1 MKKILALTIMLAIFS
16 TTLTGCGSTPNTPNP
31 SSPEQVIRA
40 TIASE
45 PKTLDPSL
53 NNAVDGGNYILCA
66 FEGLTRIGKDGT
78 IVAGAAERWETSSDG
93 LVWTFYIRKD
103 AKWSDGKDV
112 TANDFVYSWKR
123 TVNPETAADYAYYIY
138 FIKNG
143 EQINAGEADVDT
155 LGVRAV
161 DDKTLEVTLENPCQF
176 FTEIVAF
183 PALVPLREDIISVN
197 KDKWALNP
205 STYVGNGPYKLTSWE
220 HDSKITFEKNEYY
233 WDKNSIVAPKIE
245 WYLMND
251 QNAILSAF
259 KNGQVLYA
267 KNIPTDELAAEKQ
280 AGNLKI
286 LPILGTY
293 YIDFVNN
300 KPPFDNAKVRK
311 AFSLAID
318 RNYLVENVKKGGE
331 TPATGFVPYGI
342 ADVKQEPDFRTTAGD
357 YISVKPE
364 DYEKN
369 VEEAKKLLAEA
380 GYPDGKGFPKVTYGL
395 NSGSGHEPVAEAL
408 QQMWKENLGVEV
420 EILAQEWNVFQQ
432 SRKDGVYNINRN
444 GWIGD
449 YMDPSTFMDIFTSG
463 NGQNNA
469 KYSNPKYD
477 ELIAAARKES
487 DPAKRIQLFHDAEKL
502 LMDDAAIAPLYFYT
516 EPVVISPKLQ
526 GVVNT
531 KLGFVL
537 FNWASIK

>member
-1 MKKILALTIMLAIFS
+1 MKRILALVIALA
-16 TTLTGCGSTPNTPNP
+16 TVVTVLAGCGS
-31 SSPEQVIRA
+31 SSSSDKAISA

-53 NNAVDGGNYILCA
+53 NNAVDGGNYILNA
-66 FEGLTRIGKDGT
+66 FEGLTTIGKDGS
-78 IVAGAAERWETSSDG
+78 IVAGTAEKWDTSTDG
-93 LVWTFYIRKD
+93 LVWTFHIRKD

-112 TANDFVYSWKR
+112 TAKDFVYSWKR
-123 TVNPETAADYAYYIY
+123 TVNAETAADYAYYIY

-143 EQINAGEADVDT
+143 EQINAGKADVDT
-155 LGVRAV
+155 LGVKAL
-161 DDKTLEVTLENPCQF
+161 DDKTLEVTLENPCPF

-183 PALVPLREDIISVN
+183 PALVPQREDIVSAN
-197 KDKWALNP
+197 KDKWALDP
-205 STYVGNGPYKLTSWE
+205 ATYIGNGPYKLVSWE
-220 HDSKITFEKNEYY
+220 HDSKITFEKNDNY
-233 WDKNSIVAPKIE
+233 WGKDSIIAPKIE

-259 KNGQVLYA
+259 KNGQVAYA
-267 KNIPTDELAAEKQ
+267 KNIPTDELTAEKE

-286 LPILGTY
+286 FPLLGTY
-293 YIDFVNN
+293 YLDLVNN

-318 RNYLVENVKKGGE
+318 RNYIVEKVKKGGE
-331 TPATGFVPYGI
+331 TPASGFIPYGI
-342 ADVKQEPDFRTTAGD
+342 ADVKQDPDFRTTAGD
-357 YISVKPE
+357 YISTKAE

-369 VEEAKKLLAEA
+369 IAEAKKLLAEA
-380 GYPDGKGFPKVTYGL
+380 GYPDGKGLPKISFGL
-395 NSGSGHEPVAEAL
+395 NSGSGHEPVAEAI

-420 EILAQEWNVFQQ
+420 EVLAQEWNVFQQ

-444 GWIGD
+444 GWLGD
-449 YMDPSTFMDIFTSG
+449 YMDPSTFMDIFTTG

-477 ELIAAARKES
+477 EYISAARKET
-487 DPAKRIQLFHDAEKL
+487 DPAKRIQLFHDAEKV
-502 LMDDAAIAPLYFYT
+502 LMDDAAIAPIYFYT

-537 FNWASIK
+537 FNWATYK

>member
-1 MKKILALTIMLAIFS
+1 MKKILALLITVA
-16 TTLTGCGSTPNTPNP
+16 TVATLFAGCGKTPNT
-31 SSPEQVIRA
+31 SSSDQVIRA

-66 FEGLTRIGKDGT
+66 FEGLTTLGQDGS
-78 IVAGAAERWETSSDG
+78 IVAGTAERWETSEDG

-112 TANDFVYSWKR
+112 TANDFIYSWKR
-123 TVNPETAADYAYYIY
+123 AVDPATASDYAYYIY

-143 EQINAGEADVDT
+143 EKINAGEADIDT
-155 LGVRAV
+155 LGVRAI

-183 PALVPLREDIISVN
+183 PTLVPLREDIVSAN
-197 KDKWALNP
+197 KDKWALDP
-205 STYVGNGPYKLTSWE
+205 ATYIGNGPYKLISWE

-233 WDKNSIVAPKIE
+233 WDKNNVVAPKIE

-259 KNGQVLYA
+259 KNGQVAYA
-267 KNIPTDELAAEKQ
+267 KNIPSDELAAEKE

-286 LPILGTY
+286 LPLLGTY

-300 KPPFDNAKVRK
+300 KAPFDDARVRK

-318 RNYLVENVKKGGE
+318 RNYLVENVTKGGQ
-331 TPATGFVPYGI
+331 TPASGFVPYGI
-342 ADVKQEPDFRTTAGD
+342 ADVNPEPDFRTTGGD

-364 DYEKN
+364 DYQKN

-449 YMDPSTFMDIFTSG
+449 YMDPSTFMDIFTST

-469 KYSNPKYD
+469 KYNNPDYD
-477 ELIAAARKES
+477 AFIAAARKES
-487 DPAKRIQLFHDAEKL
+487 DHETRIKIFHDAEKL
-502 LMDDAAIAPLYFYT
+502 LMDEAAIAPLYFYT
-516 EPVVISPKLQ
+516 EPVVVSPKLQ
-526 GVVNT
+526 GVVNS
-531 KLGFVL
+531 KLGFVI
-537 FNWASIK
+537 FKWASFKQ